1 MSLNAF
7 SVCMFHVVGTRA
19 NINAG
24 KATSI
29 THFALLFSFNHWI
42 KFPPIFLADYLEFC
56 KYPQS
61 FKLIFAGVTI
71 LYLIKVYAIEWY
83 TDVYCTWVV
92 YYKEPRHGPCN
103 NNVPISLI

>member
-1 MSLNAF
+1 MLSAF
-7 SVCMFHVVGTRA
+7 VCFMCHVVGTRA

-56 KYPQS
+56 KYLQGLLSLFLQELP
-61 FKLIFAGVTI
+61 
-71 LYLIKVYAIEWY
+71 YY
-83 TDVYCTWVV
+83 T
-92 YYKEPRHGPCN
+92 
-103 NNVPISLI
+103 